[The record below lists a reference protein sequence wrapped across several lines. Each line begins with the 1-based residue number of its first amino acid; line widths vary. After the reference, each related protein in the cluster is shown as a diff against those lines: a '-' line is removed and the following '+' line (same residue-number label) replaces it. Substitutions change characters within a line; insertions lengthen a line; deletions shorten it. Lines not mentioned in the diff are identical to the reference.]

1 CASGSSSRI
10 TAWPPTRSLPRC
22 SSCRGGT
29 CSSTSTAR
37 CRTALSACFARR
49 SADAASWA
57 SARASR
63 SASPRMAP
71 PLPMSAVRTASTR
84 SWRRPDVSLPRPV
97 SAVVIGPSAGGVEA
111 LLTLLPALPAT
122 VRVPVLVVLHVP
134 PTRPT
139 LVAGLLT
146 DRCDLPVRE
155 AEDKMPIEPGT
166 VYLAPADYRLLG
178 EPGPVVALSTDE
190 PVHFSRPSIDVL
202 FETAAD
208 VFGAGL
214 LGIILTG
221 ASSDGADG
229 LDAVRRAGG

>member
-1 CASGSSSRI
+1 
-10 TAWPPTRSLPRC
+10 
-22 SSCRGGT
+22 
-29 CSSTSTAR
+29 
-37 CRTALSACFARR
+37 
-49 SADAASWA
+49 
-57 SARASR
+57 
-63 SASPRMAP
+63 M
-71 PLPMSAVRTASTR
+71 
-84 SWRRPDVSLPRPV
+84 SLPRPV
-97 SAVVIGPSAGGVEA
+97 SAVVIGTSAGGVEA

-166 VYLAPADYRLLG
+166 VYLAPADYHLLV

-229 LDAVRRAGG
+229 LDAVRRAGGTTVVQDPREARVPAMVEAALARGTADYVQPLAGIAAMLRLLPHE